1 MQAIRARPRMG
12 RKRRRPLLNSTITT
26 GPMSTGLRKHGDE
39 ERKMGLNDRAHAL
52 SYVMLPFQGYS
63 SDIKT
68 PSSSDIKIGCSYDIK
83 TPYSYDIKTP
93 YSYDIKTPC
102 SYDIKIGCSYDIT
115 IGCSYDIDIANGV
128 DRIIKLICQKKKI
141 EAKHSRK

>member
-1 MQAIRARPRMG
+1 MLAIRARPRMG

-63 SDIKT
+63 YDIKT
-68 PSSSDIKIGCSYDIK
+68 PCSSDIKIGC
-83 TPYSYDIKTP
+83 
-93 YSYDIKTPC
+93 SYDIKTPC

>member
-1 MQAIRARPRMG
+1 MLAIRARPRMG

-83 TPYSYDIKTP
+83 TPYSYALTIW
-93 YSYDIKTPC
+93 C
-102 SYDIKIGCSYDIT
+102 SYAITTPIIDELGVMSRYEQLWAIGIF
-115 IGCSYDIDIANGV
+115 
-128 DRIIKLICQKKKI
+128 ICCTF
-141 EAKHSRK
+141 AL

>member
-1 MQAIRARPRMG
+1 MLAIRARPRMG

-52 SYVMLPFQGYS
+52 SYVMPPFQGYS
-63 SDIKT
+63 S
-68 PSSSDIKIGCSYDIK
+68 
-83 TPYSYDIKTP
+83 
-93 YSYDIKTPC
+93 DIKTPC

-128 DRIIKLICQKKKI
+128 DR
-141 EAKHSRK
+141 

>member
-1 MQAIRARPRMG
+1 MLAIRARPRMG

-68 PSSSDIKIGCSYDIK
+68 PSSSDIKIGCSYDI
-83 TPYSYDIKTP
+83 
-93 YSYDIKTPC
+93 
-102 SYDIKIGCSYDIT
+102 T

>member
-1 MQAIRARPRMG
+1 MLAIRARPRMG

-39 ERKMGLNDRAHAL
+39 ERQMGLNDRAHAL
-52 SYVMLPFQGYS
+52 SYVMPPFQGYS

-68 PSSSDIKIGCSYDIK
+68 PCSSDIKIGC
-83 TPYSYDIKTP
+83 
-93 YSYDIKTPC
+93 SYDIKTPC

>member
-1 MQAIRARPRMG
+1 MLAIRARPRMG

-26 GPMSTGLRKHGDE
+26 GPMSSGLRKHGDE

-63 SDIKT
+63 
-68 PSSSDIKIGCSYDIK
+68 
-83 TPYSYDIKTP
+83 
-93 YSYDIKTPC
+93 YDIKTPC
-102 SYDIKIGCSYDIT
+102 SSDIKIGCSYDIT

-128 DRIIKLICQKKKI
+128 DRIIKLICQKKK
-141 EAKHSRK
+141 